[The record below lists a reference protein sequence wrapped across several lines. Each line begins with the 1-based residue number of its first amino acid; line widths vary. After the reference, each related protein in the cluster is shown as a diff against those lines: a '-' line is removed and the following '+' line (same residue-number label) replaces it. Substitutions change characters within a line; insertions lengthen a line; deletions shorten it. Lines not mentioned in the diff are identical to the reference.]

1 MIGLLSTFYYSD
13 GGGGLMT
20 SRSLIEQ
27 RPIPPQFG
35 GLWIRWFKR
44 RRECIDGVEPSLKIS
59 RPKQRSRR
67 SLMEALENTSLA
79 NNIKKLQDDVEMMG
93 QKTSVHQETL
103 NRIHQSFTEISP
115 AVKFQ
120 TARELRLSES
130 C

>member
-1 MIGLLSTFYYSD
+1 
-13 GGGGLMT
+13 
-20 SRSLIEQ
+20 
-27 RPIPPQFG
+27 
-35 GLWIRWFKR
+35 
-44 RRECIDGVEPSLKIS
+44 
-59 RPKQRSRR
+59 
-67 SLMEALENTSLA
+67 MEALENTSLA

-120 TARELRLSES
+120 TARELRLPES